1 MMNFLQL
8 GDSYTIGEGVDEDD
22 RWGHQLVR
30 ALRNEG
36 VAIALPHIVATTGW
50 TTGELQSRLDALEP
64 LGETWD
70 LVSLL
75 IGVNNQYRALSLQD
89 YVAEFERLLA
99 RAILYARGDVDR
111 VFVLSIPDWGVTPF
125 AREQKRDPQ
134 QVGEEIDQFNA
145 AAREVCDAFAVRF
158 VDITPASRR
167 FGGEV
172 DMLVADALHP
182 SGAMYALWAAEAL
195 PAVRHMPSIETT
207 L

>member
-50 TTGELQSRLDALEP
+50 TTGDLQSRLDALEP

-75 IGVNNQYRALSLQD
+75 MGVNNQYRALSLQE

-134 QVGEEIDQFNA
+134 QIGEEIDQFNA
-145 AAREVCDAFAVRF
+145 AAREVCDRFAERF
-158 VDITPASRR
+158 VDSTPASRR

-195 PAVRHMPSIETT
+195 PVVRHMPSIEAT